1 VIAVGISARRGFP
14 LLAGVDE
21 AADQRLEL
29 FLLTAEVRDA
39 RLPLGLAY
47 DQTLSASIAETYL
60 LTYLLRSKGG
70 SAERV

>member
-1 VIAVGISARRGFP
+1 MIAVGISARRGFP

-39 RLPLGLAY
+39 RLPLGLAA
-47 DQTLSASIAETYL
+47 DQTLQRL
-60 LTYLLRSKGG
+60 
-70 SAERV
+70 